1 LAAVSTASDPPEPKR
16 DGRDPLGEFD
26 RRACGV
32 VDEGV
37 EGGQFPPLLGH
48 GIDDLVTAVTDVHV
62 PERGSGVEVSI
73 PVFIEDVDAFAAVDD
88 EWTVL
93 DLGHLGEGV
102 PVSRHGREGSG
113 DRIPSVPPAADC
125 AGMLAAHAL
134 TAAVPAEASLCVRRK
149 AMALPA
155 VELVGVSKKFG
166 DVVAVDGVDLTVE
179 DGEFF
184 SLLGP
189 SGCGKTTTLRMIAG
203 FEYPTSGSLRIHG
216 EEMGL
221 RPPNERPVNTVFQ
234 SYALFPHMTVAENVA
249 FGLEMKKVAK
259 NEIAEKVRRV
269 LDQVQLGTRA
279 DANPSQLSG
288 GMQQRVALARALVNE
303 PEVLL
308 LDEPLGALD
317 LKLRQAMQVELK
329 ELQARVGITF
339 IYVTHDQ
346 EEALTMSDR
355 IGVVNEGVL
364 LQVGPSEEIY
374 ERPTSRFVADFIGDI
389 NLLDV
394 TVTGPRTARLGNGT
408 EIGVPDT
415 GARGGSDLTLAL
427 RPEQLALYDLD
438 EEIPSGHNRVRV
450 HVARRLYHGDV
461 YYYDV
466 DAGLGTGI
474 EVKEENR
481 PGVERY
487 EVGEEAFLVWSAEA
501 ANLVTG

>member
-1 LAAVSTASDPPEPKR
+1 
-16 DGRDPLGEFD
+16 
-26 RRACGV
+26 
-32 VDEGV
+32 
-37 EGGQFPPLLGH
+37 
-48 GIDDLVTAVTDVHV
+48 
-62 PERGSGVEVSI
+62 
-73 PVFIEDVDAFAAVDD
+73 
-88 EWTVL
+88 
-93 DLGHLGEGV
+93 
-102 PVSRHGREGSG
+102 
-113 DRIPSVPPAADC
+113 
-125 AGMLAAHAL
+125 
-134 TAAVPAEASLCVRRK
+134 
-149 AMALPA
+149 MALPA

-279 DANPSQLSG
+279 DAKPSQLSG

-394 TVTGPRTARLGNGT
+394 TVTGPRTARLGNGA

-415 GARGGSDLTLAL
+415 GAREGSDLTLAL
-427 RPEQLALYDLD
+427 RPERLALYDLD

-501 ANLVTG
+501 ANLVAG